1 MESEFA
7 DLLLAV
13 QHWDQQRQGL
23 GDHDELRPVILELI
37 GWVQACK
44 ASIDLLVAHEQRLVE
59 KLGGK
64 KNG

>member
-7 DLLLAV
+7 DLLLALH
-13 QHWDQQRQGL
+13 HWDQQRQGL

-44 ASIDLLVAHEQRLVE
+44 MSIDKIVSYEQQFVD

-64 KNG
+64 NNG